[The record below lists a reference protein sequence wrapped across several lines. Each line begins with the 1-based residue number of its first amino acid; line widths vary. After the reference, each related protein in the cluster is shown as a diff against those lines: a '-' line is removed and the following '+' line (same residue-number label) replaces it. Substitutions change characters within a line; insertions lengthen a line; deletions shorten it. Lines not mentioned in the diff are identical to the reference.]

1 VVRYS
6 DVAKCAQKG
15 QIHAPDDLLPV
26 ELGVDVGA
34 GGDMSVIVLRTGK
47 VAVIV
52 DARKTPQTMTLVGLV
67 MNAIKFWGATSV
79 KIDQTGV
86 GQGVFDRLLELGTA
100 GEHNA
105 RIVGVMVGTKSSKPQ
120 RYGILRD
127 QIWWEIGRE
136 LSYTG
141 GWDLSNLPDST
152 INQLCAPTYDLDSHG
167 HIKVEQ
173 KKDTRERLRRSPDEA
188 DALLL
193 AFYTA
198 TGSATWFF
206 EQLHAERQAEQVVA

>member
-1 VVRYS
+1 
-6 DVAKCAQKG
+6 
-15 QIHAPDDLLPV
+15 
-26 ELGVDVGA
+26 
-34 GGDMSVIVLRTGK
+34 
-47 VAVIV
+47 
-52 DARKTPQTMTLVGLV
+52 
-67 MNAIKFWGATSV
+67 
-79 KIDQTGV
+79 
-86 GQGVFDRLLELGTA
+86 
-100 GEHNA
+100 
-105 RIVGVMVGTKSSKPQ
+105 
-120 RYGILRD
+120 
-127 QIWWEIGRE
+127 